1 MLLGGVMGA
10 AITWTVIRS
19 MDALG
24 PAKAVLF
31 IVVAQIAA
39 AYVIELF
46 GLFGAS
52 PAVGVAQ
59 GNRACGGGRA
69 SRSLSGNEKTSG
81 GYGLLAFR

>member
-10 AITWTVIRS
+10 AITWTVIKS

-39 AYVIELF
+39 AYLIELF
-46 GLFGAS
+46 GLFGTQRQPWEWRKAIGMGL
-52 PAVGVAQ
+52 AVAGIVIF
-59 GNRACGGGRA
+59 
-69 SRSLSGNEKTSG
+69 KWK
-81 GYGLLAFR
+81 